1 MGTIL
6 LAGIYGVG
14 KSTLAEKLTNQTGI
28 PNYSA
33 GDLISSRNGE
43 KYGANK
49 LVADKDKNQDI
60 LAEVVSSLL
69 QKHDRILLAGHFCIV
84 NKQGR
89 VDILPESVYNALD
102 IERII
107 LLEAPRDVILSHL
120 AGRDG
125 KEYSE
130 TLIQALMDQAAPLG
144 RRPQFLLY
152 EYERGL
158 PPAAD
163 LQSHFRNLGTGH
175 RRGMG

>member
-14 KSTLAEKLTNQTGI
+14 KSTLAEKLTDQTGI

-49 LVADKDKNQDI
+49 LVADKDKNQEI
-60 LAEVVSSLL
+60 LAEVVSALL

-84 NKQGR
+84 NKQGQ
-89 VDILPESVYNALD
+89 VDKLPDSVYKALD
-102 IERII
+102 IEQII

-120 AGRDG
+120 AGRDR

-130 TLIQALMDQAAPLG
+130 TLVQALMDQERAAAEQTAAKLQCPLVSHAMT
-144 RRPQFLLY
+144 Y
-152 EYERGL
+152 SD
-158 PPAAD
+158 AD
-163 LQSHFRNLGTGH
+163 AIALIAML
-175 RRGMG
+175 

>member
-89 VDILPESVYNALD
+89 VDKLPESVYNALD

-130 TLIQALMDQAAPLG
+130 TLIQALMDQERASAEQTAAKLQCPFVSYG
-144 RRPQFLLY
+144 MTY
-152 EYERGL
+152 SD
-158 PPAAD
+158 AD
-163 LQSHFRNLGTGH
+163 ARELMAVL
-175 RRGMG
+175 